1 MASPEQGESAAG
13 SRHSTPVPE
22 EMDFDLFG
30 RQWSSTKCLLN
41 CGRIDYTILLLIFPI
56 AGSLVHKLP
65 NSSVSKASQPPWMRI
80 LKSMR
85 RRFGAPTTVLFGFS
99 FGLDCFAFRSNVP
112 EVITGSSATTKTV
125 HIATC
130 TAQQSWTRC
139 IRFRTRKLRKRKRPF
154 TSGVTIGSPGAI
166 TGSSISICHV
176 RLHRRNTCEPC
187 IGFAQMRLKSR
198 S

>member
-1 MASPEQGESAAG
+1 MHGLSLHNLALDFSDCWQSCAQASKQFSIKSIAAAMDAN
-13 SRHSTPVPE
+13 SE
-22 EMDFDLFG
+22 EYA
-30 RQWSSTKCLLN
+30 TKVWCSNNRALWFLIWLGLLCL
-41 CGRIDYTILLLIFPI
+41 
-56 AGSLVHKLP
+56 
-65 NSSVSKASQPPWMRI
+65 
-80 LKSMR
+80 
-85 RRFGAPTTVLFGFS
+85 
-99 FGLDCFAFRSNVP
+99 RSNVP